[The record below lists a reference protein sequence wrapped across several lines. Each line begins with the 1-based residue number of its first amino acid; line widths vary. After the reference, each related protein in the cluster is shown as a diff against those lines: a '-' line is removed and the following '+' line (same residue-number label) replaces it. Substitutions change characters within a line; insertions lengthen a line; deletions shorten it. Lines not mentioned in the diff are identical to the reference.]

1 MSSRILR
8 PVIAVAAIFI
18 LLSFAPRF
26 PELLSAVES
35 PAVTD
40 LASGLLPYAMWG
52 IGLSVV
58 AINLKRRLA
67 GRPARPARP
76 RTATDFA
83 LRVRQAASE
92 GNRVP
97 ALARR
102 FHTSQ
107 DAIRTVLGRQA
118 PPAVGRG
125 SSFRPRQQAPQGR
138 PVALAPRTSR
148 RSYTALA

>member
-8 PVIAVAAIFI
+8 PVVAVAAIFI
-18 LLSFAPRF
+18 LLSFAPRL
-26 PELLSAVES
+26 PELLSAVEN
-35 PAVTD
+35 PAVMD
-40 LASGLLPYAMWG
+40 IASGLLPYVVWG
-52 IGLSVV
+52 IGLSAV
-58 AINLKRRLA
+58 AITLKRRLA
-67 GRPARPARP
+67 RLPARPVRP
-76 RTATDFA
+76 RTATDFVQ
-83 LRVRQAASE
+83 RIRQAAGE

-118 PPAVGRG
+118 PPAAGRG